1 MVSTRAAQLTNPGTE
16 YTALTP
22 SSDKKPH
29 KIGAR
34 GRARR
39 RALEILFEAEHRGT
53 TPLEA
58 LQRRRDYTEQT
69 INPYTA
75 AIIDGVIGHKEQIDE
90 LLAQYAHGWTMER
103 MLAMDKSILRLG
115 AWELL
120 FNEEMPD
127 AAAVNEAVNM
137 AREYSNDDSPGYVN
151 GVLGRLQELKPTL
164 LL

>member
-1 MVSTRAAQLTNPGTE
+1 MSTNQKDQSRKVG
-16 YTALTP
+16 
-22 SSDKKPH
+22 S
-29 KIGAR
+29 R

-39 RALEILFEAEHRGT
+39 RALEILFESEHRGT
-53 TPLEA
+53 PPLAA
-58 LQRRRDYTEQT
+58 LQRRRDHTEQT
-69 INPYTA
+69 INPYTSE
-75 AIIDGVIGHKEQIDE
+75 IVDGVITHQDQIDE

-127 AAAVNEAVNM
+127 GAAVNEAVNM
-137 AREYSNDDSPGYVN
+137 AREYSNDDSPTYVN

-164 LL
+164 FL

>member
-1 MVSTRAAQLTNPGTE
+1 MTKNPKDQ
-16 YTALTP
+16 P
-22 SSDKKPH
+22 R
-29 KIGAR
+29 KIGSR

-39 RALEILFEAEHRGT
+39 RALEILFEAEHRNT
-53 TPLEA
+53 TPLSA
-58 LQRRRDYTEQT
+58 LQRRLEFTDQT

-75 AIIDGVIGHKEQIDE
+75 QIIDGVITHQEQIDE

-120 FNEEMPD
+120 FNDEMPD

-151 GVLGRLQELKPTL
+151 GVLGRLQDLKPTL
-164 LL
+164 FL

>member
-1 MVSTRAAQLTNPGTE
+1 MTKNPKE
-16 YTALTP
+16 Q
-22 SSDKKPH
+22 PH
-29 KIGAR
+29 KIGSR

-39 RALEILFEAEHRGT
+39 RALEILFEAEHRNT
-53 TPLEA
+53 TPLSA
-58 LQRRRDYTEQT
+58 LQRRREFTDQT

-75 AIIDGVIGHKEQIDE
+75 QIIDGVITHQEQIDE

-120 FNEEMPD
+120 FNDEMPD

-151 GVLGRLQELKPTL
+151 GVLGRLQDLKPTL
-164 LL
+164 FL

>member
-1 MVSTRAAQLTNPGTE
+1 LA
-16 YTALTP
+16 
-22 SSDKKPH
+22 DKQHNEHTH
-29 KIGAR
+29 KIGSR

-39 RALEILFEAEHRGT
+39 RALEILFEAEQRQT

-58 LQRRRDYTEQT
+58 LQRRRTYTDQT
-69 INPYTA
+69 INPYTTK
-75 AIIDGVIGHKEQIDE
+75 ILDGVITHQEQIDE

-103 MLAMDKSILRLG
+103 MLAVDKSILRLG
-115 AWELL
+115 TWELL
-120 FNEEMPD
+120 FNTEMPD
-127 AAAVNEAVNM
+127 GAAVNEAVNM

>member
-1 MVSTRAAQLTNPGTE
+1 MTK
-16 YTALTP
+16 
-22 SSDKKPH
+22 SSQDKPH
-29 KIGAR
+29 KIGSR

-39 RALEILFEAEHRGT
+39 RALELLFEAEERKT
-53 TPLEA
+53 PPLEA
-58 LQRRRDYTEQT
+58 LQRRREFTDQT

-75 AIIDGVIGHKEQIDE
+75 AIIDGVITHQEQIDE
-90 LLAQYAHGWTMER
+90 LLAQYAYGWTMER

-120 FNEEMPD
+120 FNDEMPD

-137 AREYSNDDSPGYVN
+137 AREYSNDDSPGYIN

>member
-1 MVSTRAAQLTNPGTE
+1 MSKNQKDQSR
-16 YTALTP
+16 
-22 SSDKKPH
+22 
-29 KIGAR
+29 KIGSR

-39 RALEILFEAEHRGT
+39 RALEILFEAEHRNT
-53 TPLEA
+53 TPLAA

-69 INPYTA
+69 INPYTTN
-75 AIIDGVIGHKEQIDE
+75 IVDGVITHKEQIDE

-103 MLAMDKSILRLG
+103 MLAVDKSILRLG

-127 AAAVNEAVNM
+127 GAAVNEAVNM

>member
-1 MVSTRAAQLTNPGTE
+1 MTKNAKDQPR
-16 YTALTP
+16 
-22 SSDKKPH
+22 
-29 KIGAR
+29 KIGSR

-39 RALEILFEAEHRGT
+39 RALEILFEAEHRNT
-53 TPLEA
+53 TPLSA
-58 LQRRRDYTEQT
+58 LQRRREFTDQT

-75 AIIDGVIGHKEQIDE
+75 QIIDGVITHQEQIDE

-120 FNEEMPD
+120 FNDEMPD

-151 GVLGRLQELKPTL
+151 GVLGRLQDLKPTL
-164 LL
+164 FL

>member
-1 MVSTRAAQLTNPGTE
+1 MTK
-16 YTALTP
+16 
-22 SSDKKPH
+22 SSDNKEP
-29 KIGAR
+29 KIGSR

-69 INPYTA
+69 INPYTTA
-75 AIIDGVIGHKEQIDE
+75 LVDGVITHQEQIDE

-120 FNEEMPD
+120 FNADMPD
-127 AAAVNEAVNM
+127 GAAVNEAVNM
-137 AREYSNDDSPGYVN
+137 AKEYSNDDSPSYVN
-151 GVLGRLQELKPTL
+151 GVLGRLQDLKPTL
-164 LL
+164 ML

>member
-1 MVSTRAAQLTNPGTE
+1 RDRNVTGVQTC
-16 YTALTP
+16 ALPIHT
-22 SSDKKPH
+22 H
-29 KIGAR
+29 KIGSR

-39 RALEILFEAEHRGT
+39 RALEILFEAEQRQT

-58 LQRRRDYTEQT
+58 LQRRRTYTDQT
-69 INPYTA
+69 INPYTTK
-75 AIIDGVIGHKEQIDE
+75 ILDGVITHQEQIDE

-103 MLAMDKSILRLG
+103 MLAVDKSILRLG
-115 AWELL
+115 TWELL
-120 FNEEMPD
+120 FNTEMPD
-127 AAAVNEAVNM
+127 GAAVNEAVNM

>member
-1 MVSTRAAQLTNPGTE
+1 MTKNSKDQPR
-16 YTALTP
+16 
-22 SSDKKPH
+22 
-29 KIGAR
+29 KIGSR

-39 RALEILFEAEHRGT
+39 RALEILFEAEHRNT
-53 TPLEA
+53 TPLSA
-58 LQRRRDYTEQT
+58 LQRRREYTDQT
-69 INPYTA
+69 INTYTA
-75 AIIDGVIGHKEQIDE
+75 QIIDGVITHQEQIDE

-151 GVLGRLQELKPTL
+151 GVLGRLQDLKPTL
-164 LL
+164 FL

>member
-1 MVSTRAAQLTNPGTE
+1 MTK
-16 YTALTP
+16 
-22 SSDKKPH
+22 SSKNKPR
-29 KIGAR
+29 KIGSR

-39 RALEILFEAEHRGT
+39 RALEILFEAEQRNT

-58 LQRRRDYTEQT
+58 LQRRREYTDQT

-75 AIIDGVIGHKEQIDE
+75 AIIDGVITHREQIDE
-90 LLAQYAHGWTMER
+90 LLAQYAYGWTMER

-120 FNEEMPD
+120 FNDEMPD
-127 AAAVNEAVNM
+127 AAAVDEAVNM

>member
-1 MVSTRAAQLTNPGTE
+1 MTK
-16 YTALTP
+16 P
-22 SSDKKPH
+22 SDNKSRKV
-29 KIGAR
+29 GSR

-39 RALEILFEAEHRGT
+39 RALEILFEAENRKT

-69 INPYTA
+69 INPYTS
-75 AIIDGVIGHKEQIDE
+75 AILDGVITHQEQIDE

-120 FNEEMPD
+120 FNDEMPD

-151 GVLGRLQELKPTL
+151 GVLGRLQELKPTIL
-164 LL
+164 L

>member
-1 MVSTRAAQLTNPGTE
+1 MTKNAKNQPR
-16 YTALTP
+16 
-22 SSDKKPH
+22 
-29 KIGAR
+29 KIGSR

-39 RALEILFEAEHRGT
+39 RALEILFEAEQRNT
-53 TPLEA
+53 TPLIV
-58 LQRRRDYTEQT
+58 LQRRREYTEQT

-75 AIIDGVIGHKEQIDE
+75 QIIDGVITHQEQIDE

-151 GVLGRLQELKPTL
+151 GVLGRLQDLKPTL
-164 LL
+164 FL

>member
-1 MVSTRAAQLTNPGTE
+1 MTK
-16 YTALTP
+16 
-22 SSDKKPH
+22 SSKNKPR
-29 KIGAR
+29 KIGSR
-34 GRARR
+34 GRAPR
-39 RALEILFEAEHRGT
+39 RALAILFEAEQRNT

-58 LQRRRDYTEQT
+58 LQRRREYTDQT

-75 AIIDGVIGHKEQIDE
+75 AIIDGVITHREQIDE
-90 LLAQYAHGWTMER
+90 LLAQYAYGWTMER

-120 FNEEMPD
+120 FNDEMPD
-127 AAAVNEAVNM
+127 AAAVDEAVNM

>member
-1 MVSTRAAQLTNPGTE
+1 MSKNHKDQ
-16 YTALTP
+16 
-22 SSDKKPH
+22 PH

-53 TPLEA
+53 TPLAA

-69 INPYTA
+69 INPYTTS
-75 AIIDGVIGHKEQIDE
+75 IVDGVITHQEQIDE

-103 MLAMDKSILRLG
+103 MLAVDKSILRLG

-120 FNEEMPD
+120 FNDEVPD
-127 AAAVNEAVNM
+127 GAAVNEAVNM
-137 AREYSNDDSPGYVN
+137 AREYSNDDSPTYVN

-164 LL
+164 ML

>member
-1 MVSTRAAQLTNPGTE
+1 MSK
-16 YTALTP
+16 
-22 SSDKKPH
+22 SSKDQPQ

-39 RALEILFEAEHRGT
+39 RALEILFEAEHRNS

-58 LQRRRDYTEQT
+58 LQRRRDHTEQT
-69 INPYTA
+69 INPYTTE
-75 AIIDGVIGHKEQIDE
+75 IVDGVITHKEQIDE

-120 FNEEMPD
+120 FNAEMPD
-127 AAAVNEAVNM
+127 GAAVNEAVNM
-137 AREYSNDDSPGYVN
+137 AREYSNDDSPSYVN

>member
-1 MVSTRAAQLTNPGTE
+1 LTK
-16 YTALTP
+16 
-22 SSDKKPH
+22 SSDNPPH
-29 KIGAR
+29 KIGSR

-39 RALEILFEAEHRGT
+39 RALEILFEAEQRGT

-75 AIIDGVIGHKEQIDE
+75 AIVDGVITHQEQIDE

-103 MLAMDKSILRLG
+103 MLGMDKSILRLG

-120 FNEEMPD
+120 FNDDMPD
-127 AAAVNEAVNM
+127 GAAVNEAVNM

>member
-1 MVSTRAAQLTNPGTE
+1 MTKNAKDQSR
-16 YTALTP
+16 
-22 SSDKKPH
+22 
-29 KIGAR
+29 KIGSR

-39 RALEILFEAEHRGT
+39 RALEILFEAEHRNT
-53 TPLEA
+53 TPLSA
-58 LQRRRDYTEQT
+58 LQRRREFTDQT

-75 AIIDGVIGHKEQIDE
+75 QIIDGVITHQEQIDE

-120 FNEEMPD
+120 FNDEMPD

-151 GVLGRLQELKPTL
+151 GVLGRLQDLKPTL
-164 LL
+164 FL

>member
-1 MVSTRAAQLTNPGTE
+1 LTK
-16 YTALTP
+16 
-22 SSDKKPH
+22 SSKNKPR
-29 KIGAR
+29 KIGSR

-39 RALEILFEAEHRGT
+39 RALEILFEAEQRNT

-58 LQRRRDYTEQT
+58 LQRRREYTDQT

-75 AIIDGVIGHKEQIDE
+75 AIIDGVITHREQIDE
-90 LLAQYAHGWTMER
+90 LLAQYAYGWTMER

-120 FNEEMPD
+120 FNDEMPD
-127 AAAVNEAVNM
+127 AAAVDEAVNM

>member
-1 MVSTRAAQLTNPGTE
+1 LTKNAKDQPR
-16 YTALTP
+16 
-22 SSDKKPH
+22 
-29 KIGAR
+29 KIGSR

-39 RALEILFEAEHRGT
+39 RALEILFEAEHRNT
-53 TPLEA
+53 TPLSA
-58 LQRRRDYTEQT
+58 LQRRREFTDQT

-75 AIIDGVIGHKEQIDE
+75 QIIDGVITHQEQIDE

-120 FNEEMPD
+120 FNDEMPD

-151 GVLGRLQELKPTL
+151 GVLGRLQDLKPTL
-164 LL
+164 FL

>member
-1 MVSTRAAQLTNPGTE
+1 MSTDPKNQPR
-16 YTALTP
+16 
-22 SSDKKPH
+22 

-39 RALEILFEAEHRGT
+39 RALEILFEAEHRNT
-53 TPLEA
+53 PPLEA

-69 INPYTA
+69 INPYTTS
-75 AIIDGVIGHKEQIDE
+75 IVDGVITHQEQIDE

-103 MLAMDKSILRLG
+103 MLPMDKSILRLG

-120 FNEEMPD
+120 FNEDMPD
-127 AAAVNEAVNM
+127 GVAVNEAVNM
-137 AREYSNDDSPGYVN
+137 AREYSNDDSPTYIN

>member
-1 MVSTRAAQLTNPGTE
+1 MTN
-16 YTALTP
+16 
-22 SSDKKPH
+22 SSDNKAH
-29 KIGAR
+29 KIGSR

-39 RALEILFEAEHRGT
+39 RALEILFEAEHRHT
-53 TPLEA
+53 PPLEA
-58 LQRRRDYTEQT
+58 LQRRRDFTDQT

-75 AIIDGVIGHKEQIDE
+75 AIIDGVITHQEQIDE

>member
-1 MVSTRAAQLTNPGTE
+1 MTE
-16 YTALTP
+16 SAKQP
-22 SSDKKPH
+22 SK
-29 KIGAR
+29 KIGSR

-39 RALEILFEAEHRGT
+39 RALELLFEAEHRKA

-58 LQRRRDYTEQT
+58 LQRRREYTDQT
-69 INPYTA
+69 INSYTA
-75 AIIDGVIGHKEQIDE
+75 AIIDGVITHQEQIDE

-127 AAAVNEAVNM
+127 GAAVNEAVNM
-137 AREYSNDDSPGYVN
+137 AREYSNDDSPSYVN

>member
-1 MVSTRAAQLTNPGTE
+1 MTKSP
-16 YTALTP
+16 
-22 SSDKKPH
+22 DKPPH
-29 KIGAR
+29 KIGSR

-39 RALEILFEAEHRGT
+39 RALEILFEAEQRGT

-75 AIIDGVIGHKEQIDE
+75 AIVDGVITHQEQIDE

-103 MLAMDKSILRLG
+103 MLGMDKSILRLG

-120 FNEEMPD
+120 FNDDMPD
-127 AAAVNEAVNM
+127 GAAVNEAVNM

>member
-1 MVSTRAAQLTNPGTE
+1 MTK
-16 YTALTP
+16 
-22 SSDKKPH
+22 SSDKRPH
-29 KIGAR
+29 KIGSR

-39 RALEILFEAEHRGT
+39 RALEILFEAEHRHT
-53 TPLEA
+53 TPLDA
-58 LQRRRDYTEQT
+58 LQRRREYTDQT
-69 INPYTA
+69 INPYTT
-75 AIIDGVIGHKEQIDE
+75 AIIDGVITHQEQIDE

-120 FNEEMPD
+120 FNDEMPD
-127 AAAVNEAVNM
+127 GAAVNEAVNM

-151 GVLGRLQELKPTL
+151 GVLGRLQDLKPTL